1 MQASDDPSASVGEV
15 DLTGGSDGKI
25 SSLDADQIS
34 AATTTRLLCG
44 TNQLQEL
51 PPFIGTLSKLVL
63 LDCNDNWLSALPPE
77 LGRCEQ
83 LEELLLYKNSIKALP
98 KELSELRS
106 LKVLNIFN
114 NKVTRLPAE
123 LGQLPALEEVNLA
136 ANKLM
141 ALPEVPGWSRVRILN
156 LYDNRLVKIGSLAGC
171 VALVELRL
179 YNNNLEAMPM
189 LPPGEES
196 SIELIELNN
205 NRIASMAD
213 DYFASTPLCAGSPL
227 HEEPLPSSLT
237 SSAAVSYRR
246 RQSDWQPPRDADR
259 RQLCWPGLE
268 TLFIGAIPSPRYP
281 ASSLFP
287 AASCVVTG
295 TALDATDETS
305 KQLMLAILKR
315 PGGSFWTVNGRRWVS
330 DEARAASFAQSKQ
343 KTLGPANLAE
353 GLAALGIG
361 QAAGAGAA
369 ADGVKRAAEVAT
381 EEEDDDGMVEYPAL
395 VCDEC

>member
-1 MQASDDPSASVGEV
+1 M
-15 DLTGGSDGKI
+15 
-25 SSLDADQIS
+25 
-34 AATTTRLLCG
+34 
-44 TNQLQEL
+44 
-51 PPFIGTLSKLVL
+51 
-63 LDCNDNWLSALPPE
+63 
-77 LGRCEQ
+77 
-83 LEELLLYKNSIKALP
+83 
-98 KELSELRS
+98 
-106 LKVLNIFN
+106 LNIFN

-213 DYFASTPLCAGSPL
+213 DYFASTPRLRRLALAGNQLTS
-227 HEEPLPSSLT
+227 LPSSLT
-237 SSAAVSYRR
+237 SCSALQFLIVGDNQIGSLPAMPTVGE
-246 RQSDWQPPRDADR
+246 
-259 RQLCWPGLE
+259 LCWPGLE
-268 TLFIGAIPSPRYP
+268 TLFIERNPITSLPSELL
-281 ASSLFP
+281 ASSCLLR
-287 AASCVVTG
+287 CNLTG
-295 TALDATDETS
+295 AALDATDETS

-343 KTLGPANLAE
+343 KTLGPANLVE

-361 QAAGAGAA
+361 QAAGAVRQRTASRVRRRWRRRRKTTTGWWSMQRSCATNA
-369 ADGVKRAAEVAT
+369 SAMASKRR
-381 EEEDDDGMVEYPAL
+381 
-395 VCDEC
+395 